1 MSGWRGV
8 YAIVLVVFVYA
19 PLLLPFREIATPGT
33 WQWTKDDVAR
43 LSQLGIN
50 TLELTAGTLAI
61 SLPIGLLLA
70 VLLFRTSFVGRR
82 LFVALLAAALFVP
95 LPIIVSS
102 WQGTFGA
109 SGWLPLTFLHTEDR
123 PWATGMFAAILIHAL
138 AAIPWVA
145 FIVGVG
151 LHWVEPE
158 LEDEAA
164 QSTGAWGVLLFATL
178 PRIRASVLAA
188 ALFVVLQTAAEISV
202 TDMMLVNTLAEEVFT
217 QFANRDGL
225 ARTLALAMPALLIV
239 WGGVMWM
246 VAHLEKTLPP
256 LAPTS
261 RGHRALDLGPWW
273 ARLAVGVILLTMLVA
288 PLGSVVW
295 KLGLT
300 GHPSHWSADMAA
312 RCLTSESQL
321 LGKDLLATLM
331 VSLVTG
337 VLTAGSALTAC
348 WLARDA
354 RWFRWLL
361 FSAAVGAWIIPGPV
375 VGIGLQQIIINL
387 PPGPW
392 KDALYYGPSPLPLMW
407 VQAIRAL
414 PIAVIFL
421 WPIVRLVP
429 REMTEEARLAG
440 AGMLGQWVGI
450 ALPMTWRALV
460 VVALVCSALCLSEV
474 AASTRVETPGW
485 ESFTK
490 LLFDRMHYGVDN
502 NVSAL
507 CVLMLGSLAGL
518 GLIGVLIGLAIRA
531 LHNPSR

>member
-1 MSGWRGV
+1 
-8 YAIVLVVFVYA
+8 
-19 PLLLPFREIATPGT
+19 
-33 WQWTKDDVAR
+33 
-43 LSQLGIN
+43 
-50 TLELTAGTLAI
+50 
-61 SLPIGLLLA
+61 
-70 VLLFRTSFVGRR
+70 
-82 LFVALLAAALFVP
+82 
-95 LPIIVSS
+95 
-102 WQGTFGA
+102 
-109 SGWLPLTFLHTEDR
+109 
-123 PWATGMFAAILIHAL
+123 
-138 AAIPWVA
+138 
-145 FIVGVG
+145 
-151 LHWVEPE
+151 
-158 LEDEAA
+158 
-164 QSTGAWGVLLFATL
+164 
-178 PRIRASVLAA
+178 
-188 ALFVVLQTAAEISV
+188 
-202 TDMMLVNTLAEEVFT
+202 
-217 QFANRDGL
+217 
-225 ARTLALAMPALLIV
+225 
-239 WGGVMWM
+239 
-246 VAHLEKTLPP
+246 
-256 LAPTS
+256 
-261 RGHRALDLGPWW
+261 
-273 ARLAVGVILLTMLVA
+273 
-288 PLGSVVW
+288 
-295 KLGLT
+295 
-300 GHPSHWSADMAA
+300 MAA